1 MNEWFY
7 LIREIVGWLV
17 LTAAA
22 LPSAYLG
29 LLALGALL
37 PYRRGKK
44 GEPAKKIAVVIPA
57 HNETILIEGTVTKA
71 LQQEY
76 PKEAYCIY
84 VIADNCSDDT
94 AEKAER
100 AGARVLVRS
109 DNPGKGQG
117 LNAAFTNLLQEDWDA
132 FLVIDADTEMHPQA
146 LARIS
151 DALHDGAAATQLF
164 YGVLNPKDTMRTVA
178 MEFALSSFN
187 GLRPRGKAP
196 FRISSGIFGN
206 GFCLSRQVLTEV
218 PYLAHSIVEDLE
230 YHLRLLDAGFRVRFI
245 DDAWVKA
252 QMPITAKQAESQ
264 RVRWERGRMQ
274 MIKAHAGRLLGKA
287 FRGNLTA
294 FEAFIDVVMPP
305 VSAIAMLLIIA
316 FVIGP
321 MSVRFAALGCLSL
334 LVIHYGLGSLKYGSI
349 SGLIRIAFYLPWY
362 IVWKT
367 WIVVSSLVKQRTL
380 GWVRTKRHDENNE
393 VEESS

>member
-1 MNEWFY
+1 MDGWLY
-7 LIREIVGWLV
+7 LIREITGWLV

-22 LPSAYLG
+22 IPSAYLAF
-29 LLALGALL
+29 LALGALL

-44 GEPAKKIAVVIPA
+44 DGPHKKIAVVIPA
-57 HNETILIEGTVTKA
+57 HNETLLIETTVTRA
-71 LQQEY
+71 RQQEY
-76 PKEAYCIY
+76 PAEAYCIY

-94 AEKAER
+94 AEKAQR

-117 LNAAFTNLLQEDWDA
+117 LNEAFNNLLAEDWDA

-146 LARIS
+146 LTRVS
-151 DALHDGAAATQLF
+151 DALNDGAAATQLF
-164 YGVLNPKDTMRTVA
+164 YGVLNPKDTIRTVA

-196 FRISSGIFGN
+196 FGISSGIFGN
-206 GFCLSRQVLTEV
+206 GFCLSRKVLTEV

-230 YHLRLLDAGFRVRFI
+230 YHLRLLDAGFKVRFI

-287 FRGNLTA
+287 VRGNLTA
-294 FEAFIDVVMPP
+294 FEAFMDVVMPP
-305 VSAIAMLLIIA
+305 VSALAMLIIIA
-316 FVIGP
+316 AVVGTWPVRIG
-321 MSVRFAALGCLSL
+321 ALSTLAM
-334 LVIHYGLGSLKYGSI
+334 LVVHYGLASLKYGSI
-349 SGLIRIAFYLPWY
+349 TGLVRIAFYLPWY

-367 WIVVSSLVKQRTL
+367 WIVVSSLIKQRTL

-393 VEESS
+393 VEKSP